1 MIAVLFAD
9 AVVDAP
15 DATFAVAARP
25 VLGSLMLEVSVVI
38 DVVFDVMLPSAVV
51 TRVVSPDTAVALVVI
66 LPSAVVRSDCSVVMS
81 LA

>member
-1 MIAVLFAD
+1 MLFAD

-15 DATFAVAARP
+15 DATAAVAAKP
-25 VLGSLMLEVSVVI
+25 VVGFVTVDVNAVI
-38 DVVFDVMLPSAVV
+38 DVVFEVILPSADV
-51 TRVVSPDTAVALVVI
+51 TLVVSPDTAVALVVI

>member
-1 MIAVLFAD
+1 MLFAD

-15 DATFAVAARP
+15 DATVAVAARP
-25 VLGSLMLEVSVVI
+25 VLGSLMVEVSVVMLDAL
-38 DVVFDVMLPSAVV
+38 DVILPSAVV